1 MGYRALAAMVSRI
14 LQDDGIFVLRCY
26 LQPPVPERPEDV
38 FADLTRGTAP
48 SFNQLK
54 FRLLMAMQQS
64 AERGVA
70 ANAVYRAWVDREFDE
85 NWPVA
90 QTGWQPARFA

>member
-26 LQPPVPERPEDV
+26 PQPPVPERPEDI

-48 SFNQLK
+48 GLINSS
-54 FRLLMAMQQS
+54 S
-64 AERGVA
+64 AS
-70 ANAVYRAWVDREFDE
+70 
-85 NWPVA
+85 
-90 QTGWQPARFA
+90 